1 MLNPTAYATAVL
13 YIIRRL
19 ESGSLLLYGIRREA
33 LASTL
38 LAESSGRSYQLEQMI
53 LSLSNGSR
61 LYLYEEKG
69 LMDIGEQDLEGPPIQ
84 AMGKYTLMRYEIK
97 NPSFRLIA
105 VLRDSGTTRVVS
117 SSLFRLTMLVNVL
130 WIILVVAVC
139 IYILLRVFR
148 PLRAINEKV
157 VFSPSPPELE
167 EAENQADEMNRLSLA
182 IHQYNQQ
189 LASSQKTIGAQ
200 VRQLRQAYLE
210 QLILEQDPYI
220 PQNQLESLEMTNL
233 LKEYVLALIYPE
245 DGRWGTGSEQGA
257 ATIGMW
263 RCQRFRKYSKPNF
276 RRLTFSS

>member
-1 MLNPTAYATAVL
+1 
-13 YIIRRL
+13 
-19 ESGSLLLYGIRREA
+19 
-33 LASTL
+33 
-38 LAESSGRSYQLEQMI
+38 
-53 LSLSNGSR
+53 
-61 LYLYEEKG
+61 
-69 LMDIGEQDLEGPPIQ
+69 
-84 AMGKYTLMRYEIK
+84 
-97 NPSFRLIA
+97 
-105 VLRDSGTTRVVS
+105 
-117 SSLFRLTMLVNVL
+117 
-130 WIILVVAVC
+130 
-139 IYILLRVFR
+139 
-148 PLRAINEKV
+148 
-157 VFSPSPPELE
+157 
-167 EAENQADEMNRLSLA
+167 MNRLSLA

-257 ATIGMW
+257 GHIGMW